1 MVKITTKTI
10 GLDLLVG
17 KPSSIKHVNS
27 NKFAHKEG
35 VVDPGSVIISKRML
49 NSKEFGSIIRLDG
62 QLKTWLHKIALPSF
76 FRRGTFLLPLGLV
89 DTSDKALAGY
99 KESRNAAVKDLLD
112 AYPTIIDAD
121 KKKLGPEFN
130 AADYPDKN
138 VLEASFYVSY
148 RYVSL
153 ETPEKL
159 EDISA
164 SIFQREK
171 ERVSQMWDST
181 AENVRDLLRFSL
193 QETVDKLACAL
204 MPGEDG
210 SRKRLSKSTVNNL
223 LEFLAMFDMRNIT
236 DDKELEAVVNKCK
249 GILEGVDL
257 TNIKKNE
264 ELKNRV
270 LSSLGEVKTDMLALA
285 VKKPM
290 RKITIENEEE

>member
-1 MVKITTKTI
+1 
-10 GLDLLVG
+10 
-17 KPSSIKHVNS
+17 
-27 NKFAHKEG
+27 
-35 VVDPGSVIISKRML
+35 
-49 NSKEFGSIIRLDG
+49 
-62 QLKTWLHKIALPSF
+62 
-76 FRRGTFLLPLGLV
+76 LGLV

-99 KESRNAAVKDLLD
+99 KASRNAAVKELLD
-112 AYPTIIDAD
+112 AYPTIIDED

-130 AADYPDKN
+130 SGDYPDKE

-171 ERVSQMWDST
+171 ERVSQMWDSA

-193 QETVDKLACAL
+193 QETVDKLTCAL
-204 MPGEDG
+204 KPSEDG
-210 SRKRLSKSTVNNL
+210 SRKRLAKSTVSNL
-223 LEFLAMFDMRNIT
+223 VEFLAMFDMRNIT

-249 GILEGVDL
+249 SVLEGVDL

-264 ELKNRV
+264 EIKNRV
-270 LSSLGEVKTDMLALA
+270 LTSLGEVKADMIALS
-285 VKKPM
+285 VKKPV
-290 RKITIENEEE
+290 RKITISSEED